1 MESSTLVLQ
10 IYKARN
16 VLLEQL
22 AKQGYDT
29 SELMGF
35 TMAEVGIMMSHDQL
49 DFMVTHDD
57 GRKTFVKFYH
67 AKALR
72 PANVLDFVEVLFNV
86 EEKLTKRDTL
96 YIVANSDP
104 NDSITRT
111 LGNLWQQNEVF
122 VIINS
127 ISRLQY
133 NALQHTLVP
142 EHIVLTDE
150 EAEEIKKKYYIRDN
164 SQIPSISRFDP
175 IALVI
180 GLRPGQLCRII
191 RTSRTA
197 INSTSYRVCIS

>member
-35 TMAEVGIMMSHDQL
+35 TMAEVGIMLSHDQL

-72 PANVLDFVEVLFNV
+72 PANVLDFVELLFNV

-111 LGNLWQQNEVF
+111 LGNLWQQNGVF

-133 NALQHTLVP
+133 NALEHTLVP

-150 EAEEIKKKYYIRDN
+150 EAKEIKNIYYIRDN

-180 GLRPGQLCRII
+180 GLRPGQLCKII

-197 INSTSYRVCIS
+197 INSTSYRICES